1 MHMKR
6 IDLQTA
12 WTQIARPNTIREINR
27 QIVLNY
33 VRDLAPISRAE
44 IARATNLQRS
54 TVSSIVSALQ
64 RAELIEDIGTGSSTG
79 GRKPNLLRIRTGI
92 PAAIGVD
99 VGPRETV
106 VVVTDLAGKVLE
118 KVESTTFEDSAKQT
132 ELILKQVSDFADR
145 YRNESLEVGISVPG
159 ITNHAKNRVTYVPY
173 FDWEDWDICERIE
186 ETTSLKVTV
195 DNDANAVA
203 LAELWFGRDKIRK
216 ARNFITVMVGEGI
229 GTGVVFEGQVYR
241 GEAGDAGEF
250 GHMIVGAKAPVACS
264 CGGHE
269 CWEAFASNKATRA
282 RYLAYSNGDGD
293 NPSQKTV
300 FELASEGDKSALLAL
315 KDTARYIGIGIS
327 NLIVGLGP
335 QAVVVSGPITSVWPL
350 VADDVHFAVEKSIR
364 KTLPKTI
371 ITASS
376 LSVQPTLI
384 GAVALVL
391 ANKFASAG

>member
-1 MHMKR
+1 MLMKR

-99 VGPRETV
+99 VGPRKTV
-106 VVVTDLAGKVLE
+106 IVVTDLAGKVLE
-118 KVESTTFEDSAKQT
+118 KVESTTFEDSEKQT

-173 FDWEDWDICERIE
+173 FDWKDWDICERIE
-186 ETTSLKVTV
+186 ESTSLKVTV
-195 DNDANAVA
+195 DNDANAIA

-282 RYLAYSNGDGD
+282 RYIAYSNGDGD
-293 NPSQKTV
+293 HPLEKTV